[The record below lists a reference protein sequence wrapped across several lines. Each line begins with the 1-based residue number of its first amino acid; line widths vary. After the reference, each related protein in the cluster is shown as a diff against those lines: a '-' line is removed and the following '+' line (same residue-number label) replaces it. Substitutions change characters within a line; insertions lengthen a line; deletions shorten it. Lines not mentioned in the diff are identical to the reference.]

1 MPLRDRSGQ
10 RWQRSGRPYVVAAT
24 KAWSRF
30 IGTCR
35 DPYPSPL
42 PSLPFGLF
50 PNATLRCTPLSL
62 VCPWALVRSWE
73 HLPSSFSLLQF
84 PSWSLSLSLFLSSS
98 LSFLSPSFL
107 LGSLGVSL
115 DACVVAGNTV
125 VFSFFSP
132 FSPHPS
138 LPRAQ
143 CTYTQTRSLQQV
155 LNEVWLSS
163 VCVSFMWFP
172 VFHRVSRSHTFFS
185 SFLSCPPVFTSGH
198 LSLSFV
204 CMHMGSGLSV
214 YVRNLLQLRFQV
226 AQVFTMR
233 WCFIGCPCAL
243 GFPFIATT
251 HTHTHLCPSCSLFM
265 SSLVCLTAHTRTQ
278 SPRP

>member
-1 MPLRDRSGQ
+1 M
-10 RWQRSGRPYVVAAT
+10 
-24 KAWSRF
+24 
-30 IGTCR
+30 
-35 DPYPSPL
+35 
-42 PSLPFGLF
+42 F
-50 PNATLRCTPLSL
+50 PNVTLRSTGRLLGTPAFFLLSPPLSFF
-62 VCPWALVRSWE
+62 V
-73 HLPSSFSLLQF
+73 
-84 PSWSLSLSLFLSSS
+84 SLSLSL
-98 LSFLSPSFL
+98 SFLSLPSC
-107 LGSLGVSL
+107 LGVPGCFRHSWEPFSSSLGVSL

-251 HTHTHLCPSCSLFM
+251 HTHTPLSVLF
-265 SSLVCLTAHTRTQ
+265 SFHVFARLSYCAHTYTIA
-278 SPRP
+278 